1 MTSCKLGSVRL
12 AGADLSDADLRKADL
27 QSAEGADVTFVRAR
41 LEGAIVSAS
50 SFTRATFSSADLRG
64 SRW

>member
-1 MTSCKLGSVRL
+1 MTSCKLGNVRL

-41 LEGAIVSAS
+41 LEGAIVSP
-50 SFTRATFSSADLRG
+50 SAIIPANVLG
-64 SRW
+64 LSGM